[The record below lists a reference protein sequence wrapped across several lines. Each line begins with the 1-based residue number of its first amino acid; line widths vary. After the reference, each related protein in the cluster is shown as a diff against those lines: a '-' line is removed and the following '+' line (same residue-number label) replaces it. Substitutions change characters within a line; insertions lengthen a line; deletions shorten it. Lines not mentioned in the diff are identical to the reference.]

1 MSIEPLALAA
11 EVHTY
16 AGILSISFFL
26 EIKEISK
33 IAF

>member
-16 AGILSISFFL
+16 AGILSISFFWQL
-26 EIKEISK
+26 RKLVK
-33 IAF
+33 